1 MPLEPGPNEQAV
13 RATLPGRPANI
24 INEASLGAQGCFAGF
39 FNGASSKGII
49 FVPENDSLTIGKAE
63 CEWDWR
69 ENWGELKKLG
79 LLEWTEEPKTD
90 ARGKPWVY
98 VWPEITAKG
107 REVRK
112 DDVAWFRALMDA
124 MSLDRK
130 EGPNG

>member
-1 MPLEPGPNEQAV
+1 MESSTTRMTHLEMGRGACTATGGTTMPLEPGPNEQAV

-79 LLEWTEEPKTD
+79 L
-90 ARGKPWVY
+90 
-98 VWPEITAKG
+98 
-107 REVRK
+107 
-112 DDVAWFRALMDA
+112 
-124 MSLDRK
+124 
-130 EGPNG
+130 